1 MTLQVQVTAVKMEMG
16 MEMVMARVLGTVK
29 TDQPEMEMMEEI
41 PMIIMEEHLMGA
53 AHSLIDV
60 NDRENFLLDI
70 ISDDCL

>member
-1 MTLQVQVTAVKMEMG
+1 MKTQIRMGMRLVMVIVMAMGMGMG
-16 MEMVMARVLGTVK
+16 MEK
-29 TDQPEMEMMEEI
+29 MEEI

-70 ISDDCL
+70 IAVDYL